1 MFIGLE
7 RADWRRRLSGEIA
20 QGVDNS
26 VQRQGHNLTN
36 QIMHQ
41 LGKDIVTGTY
51 GPTNPF
57 PIESELCKL
66 YGVSRSVLREAIKML
81 SAKGLIASRPRQGTW
96 VQPQSNWNI
105 LDAEVLGW
113 IMARK
118 FEPELLIEFLQV
130 RLAIEPVAARLAAE
144 TASAEAIA
152 QIEAALNRMQAAEEG
167 DDDPLLS
174 DIAFHVAVLE
184 ASGNRFYARL
194 RDLIV
199 AALHTSI
206 KVTNQ
211 LKGVRLA
218 SIAEHRNVLEA
229 IVARDPDG
237 AAAAMH
243 SLISEALVL
252 VRKFAA
258 RSPEL

>member
-1 MFIGLE
+1 
-7 RADWRRRLSGEIA
+7 
-20 QGVDNS
+20 
-26 VQRQGHNLTN
+26 
-36 QIMHQ
+36 MHQ
-41 LGKDIVTGTY
+41 LGKAIVTGTY
-51 GPTNPF
+51 GATNPF
-57 PIESELCKL
+57 PIESELCKS

-81 SAKGLIASRPRQGTW
+81 AAKGLIASRPRQGTW
-96 VQPQSNWNI
+96 VQPQSSWNI
-105 LDAEVLGW
+105 LDVDVLGW
-113 IMARK
+113 LLARK

-130 RLAIEPVAARLAAE
+130 RLAIEPMAARMAAE
-144 TASAEAIA
+144 TASTETIAAIQEA
-152 QIEAALNRMQAAEEG
+152 LDRMQAAEQG

-194 RDLIV
+194 RDLIS

-218 SIAEHRNVLEA
+218 SIADHRKVLDA
-229 IVARDPDG
+229 IIAREPDA

-243 SLISEALVL
+243 SLISEALSL

-258 RSPEL
+258 GNP

>member
-1 MFIGLE
+1 MFEG
-7 RADWRRRLSGEIA
+7 
-20 QGVDNS
+20 
-26 VQRQGHNLTN
+26 VQRQGYNLTS

-41 LGKDIVTGTY
+41 LGKAIVTGQY
-51 GPTNPF
+51 GAANPF
-57 PIESELCKL
+57 PIESDLCKS

-96 VQPQSNWNI
+96 VQPESSWNI
-105 LDAEVLGW
+105 LDVDVLGW
-113 IMARK
+113 LLARK

-130 RLAIEPVAARLAAE
+130 RLAIEPMAARLAAE
-144 TASAEAIA
+144 AASAETIAAIE
-152 QIEAALNRMQAAEEG
+152 EALDRMQAAEQG
-167 DDDPLLS
+167 NDDPLLS

-194 RDLIV
+194 RDLIS

-218 SIAEHRNVLEA
+218 SIADHRKVLDAIIAREPEA
-229 IVARDPDG
+229 

-243 SLISEALVL
+243 SLISEALSL

-258 RSPEL
+258 GDA

>member
-1 MFIGLE
+1 M
-7 RADWRRRLSGEIA
+7 
-20 QGVDNS
+20 
-26 VQRQGHNLTN
+26 QRQGYNLTS

-41 LGKDIVTGTY
+41 LGKAIVTGTY
-51 GPTNPF
+51 GATNPF
-57 PIESELCKL
+57 PIESELCKS

-81 SAKGLIASRPRQGTW
+81 AAKGLIASRPRQGTW
-96 VQPQSNWNI
+96 VQPQSSWNI
-105 LDAEVLGW
+105 LDVDVLGW
-113 IMARK
+113 LLARK

-130 RLAIEPVAARLAAE
+130 RLAIEPMAARMAAE
-144 TASAEAIA
+144 TASTETIAAIQEA
-152 QIEAALNRMQAAEEG
+152 LDRMQAAEQG

-194 RDLIV
+194 RDLIS

-218 SIAEHRNVLEA
+218 SIADHRKVLDA
-229 IVARDPDG
+229 IIAREPDA

-243 SLISEALVL
+243 SLISEALSL

-258 RSPEL
+258 GNP

>member
-1 MFIGLE
+1 
-7 RADWRRRLSGEIA
+7 
-20 QGVDNS
+20 
-26 VQRQGHNLTN
+26 
-36 QIMHQ
+36 MHQ
-41 LGKDIVTGTY
+41 LGKAIVTGQY
-51 GPTNPF
+51 GAANPF
-57 PIESELCKL
+57 PIESDLCKS

-96 VQPQSNWNI
+96 VQPESSWNI
-105 LDAEVLGW
+105 LDVDVLGW
-113 IMARK
+113 LLARK

-130 RLAIEPVAARLAAE
+130 RLAIEPMAARLAAE
-144 TASAEAIA
+144 AASAETIAAIE
-152 QIEAALNRMQAAEEG
+152 EALDRMQAAEQG
-167 DDDPLLS
+167 NDDPLLS

-194 RDLIV
+194 RDLIS

-218 SIAEHRNVLEA
+218 SIADHRKVLDAIIAREPEA
-229 IVARDPDG
+229 

-243 SLISEALVL
+243 SLISEALSL

-258 RSPEL
+258 GDA

>member
-1 MFIGLE
+1 MFEG
-7 RADWRRRLSGEIA
+7 
-20 QGVDNS
+20 
-26 VQRQGHNLTN
+26 VQRQGYNLTS

-41 LGKDIVTGTY
+41 LGKAIVTGQY
-51 GPTNPF
+51 GAANPF
-57 PIESELCKL
+57 PIESDLCKS

-96 VQPQSNWNI
+96 VQPESSWNI
-105 LDAEVLGW
+105 LDVDVLGW
-113 IMARK
+113 LLARK

-130 RLAIEPVAARLAAE
+130 RLAIEPMAARLAAE
-144 TASAEAIA
+144 AASAETIAAIE
-152 QIEAALNRMQAAEEG
+152 EALDRMQAAEQG
-167 DDDPLLS
+167 NDDPLLS

-194 RDLIV
+194 RDLIS

-218 SIAEHRNVLEA
+218 SIADHRKVLDA
-229 IVARDPDG
+229 IIAREPDA

-243 SLISEALVL
+243 SLISEALSL

-258 RSPEL
+258 GDA

>member
-1 MFIGLE
+1 M
-7 RADWRRRLSGEIA
+7 
-20 QGVDNS
+20 
-26 VQRQGHNLTN
+26 QRQGYNLTS

-41 LGKDIVTGTY
+41 LGKAIVTGTY
-51 GPTNPF
+51 GATNPF
-57 PIESELCKL
+57 PIESELCKS

-81 SAKGLIASRPRQGTW
+81 AAKGLIASRPRQGTW
-96 VQPQSNWNI
+96 VQPQSSWNI
-105 LDAEVLGW
+105 LDVDVLGW
-113 IMARK
+113 LLARK

-130 RLAIEPVAARLAAE
+130 RLAIEPMAARMAAE
-144 TASAEAIA
+144 TASSETIAAIQEA
-152 QIEAALNRMQAAEEG
+152 LDRMQAAEQG

-194 RDLIV
+194 RDLIS

-218 SIAEHRNVLEA
+218 SIADHRKVLDA
-229 IVARDPDG
+229 IIAREPDA
-237 AAAAMH
+237 AAAAMYN
-243 SLISEALVL
+243 LISEALSL

-258 RSPEL
+258 GDT

>member
-1 MFIGLE
+1 M
-7 RADWRRRLSGEIA
+7 
-20 QGVDNS
+20 
-26 VQRQGHNLTN
+26 QRQGHNLTS

-41 LGKDIVTGTY
+41 LGKAIVTGKY
-51 GPTNPF
+51 GPANPF
-57 PIESELCKL
+57 PIESELCKS

-96 VQPQSNWNI
+96 VQPQANWNI
-105 LDAEVLGW
+105 LDADVLGW

-218 SIAEHRNVLEA
+218 SIAEHRKVLEA
-229 IVARDPDG
+229 IVAREPDL

>member
-1 MFIGLE
+1 
-7 RADWRRRLSGEIA
+7 
-20 QGVDNS
+20 
-26 VQRQGHNLTN
+26 
-36 QIMHQ
+36 MHQ
-41 LGKDIVTGTY
+41 LGKAIVTGTY
-51 GPTNPF
+51 GPNNPF
-57 PIESELCKL
+57 PIESELCKS

-81 SAKGLIASRPRQGTW
+81 SAKGLIGSRPRQGTW

-105 LDAEVLGW
+105 LDVDVLGW
-113 IMARK
+113 MMARK

-144 TASAEAIA
+144 TAPPEAIA
-152 QIEAALNRMQAAEEG
+152 EVEAALDRMQAAENG

-194 RDLIV
+194 RDLIA

-218 SIAEHRNVLEA
+218 SVADHRKVLEA
-229 IVARDPDG
+229 IAARDPDA

-243 SLISEALVL
+243 GLISEALVL

-258 RSPEL
+258 GSN

>member
-1 MFIGLE
+1 MT
-7 RADWRRRLSGEIA
+7 
-20 QGVDNS
+20 NS
-26 VQRQGHNLTN
+26 VQQQGKNLTN

-41 LGKDIVTGTY
+41 IGKAIVTGKF

-57 PIESELCKL
+57 PIESELCKS

-96 VQPQSNWNI
+96 IQPETNWNI
-105 LDAEVLGW
+105 LDVDVLGW
-113 IMARK
+113 MMARK
-118 FEPELLIEFLQV
+118 FEPELLIEFLQI
-130 RLAIEPVAARLAAE
+130 RLAIEPFAARLAAE
-144 TASAEAIA
+144 TASAEAISEIA
-152 QIEAALNRMQAAEEG
+152 TALNRMQAAEQG

-174 DIAFHVAVLE
+174 DIAFHVAVLD

-194 RDLIV
+194 RDLIA

-218 SIAEHRNVLEA
+218 SVAEHKSVLEA
-229 IVARDPDG
+229 IVARKPDA

-258 RSPEL
+258 MSRKQ

>member
-1 MFIGLE
+1 
-7 RADWRRRLSGEIA
+7 
-20 QGVDNS
+20 
-26 VQRQGHNLTN
+26 VQRQGYNLTS

-41 LGKDIVTGTY
+41 LGKAIVTGKY
-51 GPTNPF
+51 GATNPF
-57 PIESELCKL
+57 PIESELCKS
-66 YGVSRSVLREAIKML
+66 YGVSRSILREAVKML

-105 LDAEVLGW
+105 LDVDVLSW
-113 IMARK
+113 LLARK
-118 FEPELLIEFLQV
+118 FEPELLVEFLQV
-130 RLAIEPVAARLAAE
+130 RLAIEPMAARLAAKA
-144 TASAEAIA
+144 ASADAIA
-152 QIEAALNRMQAAEEG
+152 AIEQALDRMQAAEQG

-194 RDLIV
+194 RDLIS

-218 SIAEHRNVLEA
+218 SIAEHRRVLDA
-229 IVARDPDG
+229 IVAQNPDE

-243 SLISEALVL
+243 SLISEALSL
-252 VRKFAA
+252 VRKFDAGQT
-258 RSPEL
+258 S

>member
-1 MFIGLE
+1 
-7 RADWRRRLSGEIA
+7 
-20 QGVDNS
+20 
-26 VQRQGHNLTN
+26 
-36 QIMHQ
+36 
-41 LGKDIVTGTY
+41 
-51 GPTNPF
+51 
-57 PIESELCKL
+57 
-66 YGVSRSVLREAIKML
+66 
-81 SAKGLIASRPRQGTW
+81 
-96 VQPQSNWNI
+96 
-105 LDAEVLGW
+105 
-113 IMARK
+113 MARK

-130 RLAIEPVAARLAAE
+130 RMAIEPVAARLAAE